1 MKYEGDR
8 PYSDL
13 RKPAAGSWSMR
24 APLSHAGQLT
34 DRLLLLLLYTCSFST
49 FARFD
54 FASQFE
60 VCRFQISYAILNALL

>member
-8 PYSDL
+8 PYSDPE
-13 RKPAAGSWSMR
+13 KAGRWIMEQSILASFAR
-24 APLSHAGQLT
+24 RSTLSGSGT
-34 DRLLLLLLYTCSFST
+34 R